1 MITEEQEADRIVEKC
16 FNVVKKTDTCLH
28 TLKCPNA
35 ISCQLSK
42 FGCEGWEKISYS
54 LAIQDRQSVLE
65 AMTELLNSLQMSSKF
80 AIQLRIN
87 NLNNQISYLKSKI

>member
-1 MITEEQEADRIVEKC
+1 MITEEQKQEADIVITTINAMLMYNEGIIVTYKFIVE
-16 FNVVKKTDTCLH
+16 
-28 TLKCPNA
+28 
-35 ISCQLSK
+35 
-42 FGCEGWEKISYS
+42 

-87 NLNNQISYLKSKI
+87 NLTNQIEYLKSKL

>member
-1 MITEEQEADRIVEKC
+1 MNITEEQKQEADRVVEKY
-16 FNVVKKTDTCLH
+16 NKNY
-28 TLKCPNA
+28 TLNAEPKGYQTRRIATPNKYQ
-35 ISCQLSK
+35 C
-42 FGCEGWEKISYS
+42 
-54 LAIQDRQSVLE
+54 AIQDRQSVLE

>member
-1 MITEEQEADRIVEKC
+1 MITEEVKKEADSIVEKYRPLADTWDC
-16 FNVVKKTDTCLH
+16 YHDTESTDKNEF
-28 TLKCPNA
+28 KC
-35 ISCQLSK
+35 
-42 FGCEGWEKISYS
+42 
-54 LAIQDRQSVLE
+54 AIQDRQSVLE